1 MIDIFQIWS
10 TGRAPVI
17 IDVIA
22 LGVWLVLPV
31 QLVSILMVRRGK
43 LKVHR
48 LLQIAISVFLCA
60 WLIAFEISLQLIDG
74 GGWRKFAE
82 PSPYY
87 ESLVLPLLMLHLIFA
102 IPSFLLW
109 FATLYGAIKKIK
121 LSQKATEYSMIH
133 KKTGRIALVLFGAS
147 AVTGWLFYIFAF
159 LV

>member
-1 MIDIFQIWS
+1 MIDIFHIWQS
-10 TGRAPVI
+10 GRAPVI

-22 LGVWLVLPV
+22 LGVWLILPV
-31 QLVSILMVRRGK
+31 QVLSILMVRKAK
-43 LKVHR
+43 LRVHR
-48 LLQIAISVFLCA
+48 FLQIMISVFLCA
-60 WLIAFEISLQLIDG
+60 WLIAFEISLQFIDD

-87 ESLVLPLLMLHLIFA
+87 EALVLPLLMLHLVFA

-109 FATLYGAIKKIK
+109 FATLYGAIKKIN

-133 KKTGRIALVLFGAS
+133 KKTGRISVLLFWAS
-147 AVTGWLFYIFAF
+147 AVTGWLFYVFAF